1 MALLEFH
8 DLEKRF
14 GRKEVL
20 RGISFSI
27 NQKDVFGLVGKSG
40 CGKTTLL
47 KILMGLIP
55 LDRGDITFEN
65 LKFRRKLNYLR
76 KNTGYASQEDTLFD
90 ELTIKEN
97 AYFFGKLYGLK
108 KKQIKLNLGELLVL
122 LGLDGFE
129 NFEIRSLSG
138 GMNKRANLLISL
150 IHSPR
155 LLILDEPTV
164 GLDSLL
170 RKSIWQ
176 YIKKINESGTTILV
190 TSHLLDELENNC
202 NKIAIMKKGKIAE
215 SLLIREYKEKYGKNK
230 SFAKIF
236 EEIVI

>member
-8 DLEKRF
+8 NLEKRY

-27 NQKDVFGLVGKSG
+27 NKGDIFGLVGRSG

-47 KILMGLIP
+47 KILMGLVS
-55 LDRGDITFEN
+55 LDKGDITFED
-65 LKFRRKLNYLR
+65 LKFRKKLNYLR
-76 KNTGYASQEDTLFD
+76 KNTGYASQEDTLFE

-97 AYFFGKLYGLK
+97 AYYFGKLYGLN
-108 KKQIKLNLGELLVL
+108 KKQIKLNLDDLLVL

-129 NFEIRSLSG
+129 NFEVRSLSG
-138 GMNKRANLLISL
+138 GMNKRTNLLVSI
-150 IHSPR
+150 IHGPR

-170 RKSIWQ
+170 RHSIWN
-176 YIKKINESGTTILV
+176 YIKKINKNGTTILV
-190 TSHLLDELENNC
+190 TSHLLDELEENC
-202 NKIAIMKKGKIAE
+202 NKIAVMKKGKIAE
-215 SLLIREYKEKYGKNK
+215 SRTLEEYSKKYGEKP
-230 SFAKIF
+230 FARIF
-236 EEIVI
+236 EEIIK